1 MRVIHKSLMFEAVKE
16 GEETYLAEVLKA
28 LEEKYKKKE
37 SAVKLMLAW
46 LSSQL
51 GCCGKTEENLDR
63 LEQSKKKDDTKEA
76 VANLEANR
84 TKNSWKKT
92 KTTHKKRGIFWKQTQ
107 TKTNERKRKTA
118 WK

>member
-1 MRVIHKSLMFEAVKE
+1 MENSKLRVIHKSLIFDAVKE

-46 LSSQL
+46 LSSKL

-76 VANLEANR
+76 AANLEANKDKEQLEENNTIQDGGLHR
-84 TKNSWKKT
+84 
-92 KTTHKKRGIFWKQTQ
+92 HDVL
-107 TKTNERKRKTA
+107 
-118 WK
+118 